1 MASDGR
7 FITLNVASRDE
18 LASVP
23 LIGEERADDLVKA
36 RPFASWE
43 EVEKLP
49 GFDRSLVEALRRCG
63 AQLGEQR

>member
-1 MASDGR
+1 MANQSR
-7 FITLNVASRDE
+7 FINLNVASRDE

-23 LIGEERADDLVKA
+23 MIGAERADDLVKA
-36 RPFASWE
+36 RPFASWD

-49 GFDRSLVEALRRCG
+49 GFDKELVSALRSGG